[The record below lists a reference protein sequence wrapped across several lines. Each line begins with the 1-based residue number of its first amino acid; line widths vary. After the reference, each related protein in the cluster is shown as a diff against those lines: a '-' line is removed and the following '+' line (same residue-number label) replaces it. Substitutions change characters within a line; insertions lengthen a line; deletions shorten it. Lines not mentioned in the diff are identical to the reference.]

1 MADDVDATLR
11 EAEANITK
19 MNAMLKEAEDVIER
33 GKKLMEENNVT
44 PDSLRTFI
52 GQQSREGQ
60 EEYEKEVQAVHEEIE
75 RDLPKQQ
82 ATRQTRV
89 RPTRQLI

>member
-11 EAEANITK
+11 ESQANIAKTD
-19 MNAMLKEAEDVIER
+19 AMLKEAEEMLER
-33 GKKLMEENNVT
+33 GRKLMEENNVT
-44 PDSLRTFI
+44 PESLHAFI
-52 GQQSREGQ
+52 AQQNQDGQ
-60 EEYEKEVQAVHEEIE
+60 EAYEKEVQAVREEIE